1 MIQNTQRE
9 YDLYST
15 YWHVEKLSYF
25 TNVEVHQIEGNMKYL
40 CCISCQSN
48 IIGYQVISQ
57 PNMIFIACD
66 RVEEEK

>member
-1 MIQNTQRE
+1 
-9 YDLYST
+9 
-15 YWHVEKLSYF
+15 
-25 TNVEVHQIEGNMKYL
+25 MKYL

-48 IIGYQVISQ
+48 IIGYQVITQ